1 MTQPPG
7 TNRLI
12 LNGQSSQLPEVRSAV
27 FACRRGGLDVDVR
40 VTWEKGDGERQA
52 IQAGRDGV
60 KRVIAGGGD
69 GTVHEVV
76 NGLMQ
81 LPRKDRPELAIM
93 PLGSAND
100 LAKSLGLPLGQAA
113 SLDAACRLPSR
124 WIDIPRLNDRYFINM
139 ATGGFGAEITTSTP
153 RPLKRLMGGGA
164 YSVFGA
170 FKAWRYQLYQGH
182 LAWDGGESRAG
193 IFLLGIGNGIQAG
206 GGQQLTPAARLDD
219 GLFDVLLVRDF
230 RSLRQLKAMM
240 SELRARPYH
249 GQYVDAFR
257 SAWLRFEA
265 DGEARLPLTLDGEAC
280 YQQAFEAQVMPLAL
294 RLTMP
299 DSCRMAS
306 PRGE

>member
-52 IQAGRDGV
+52 TQAGRDGV

-124 WIDIPRLNDRYFINM
+124 WIDIPRLKQ
-139 ATGGFGAEITTSTP
+139 S
-153 RPLKRLMGGGA
+153 KREE
-164 YSVFGA
+164 
-170 FKAWRYQLYQGH
+170 R
-182 LAWDGGESRAG
+182 
-193 IFLLGIGNGIQAG
+193 
-206 GGQQLTPAARLDD
+206 
-219 GLFDVLLVRDF
+219 
-230 RSLRQLKAMM
+230 
-240 SELRARPYH
+240 
-249 GQYVDAFR
+249 
-257 SAWLRFEA
+257 
-265 DGEARLPLTLDGEAC
+265 
-280 YQQAFEAQVMPLAL
+280 
-294 RLTMP
+294 
-299 DSCRMAS
+299 
-306 PRGE
+306 